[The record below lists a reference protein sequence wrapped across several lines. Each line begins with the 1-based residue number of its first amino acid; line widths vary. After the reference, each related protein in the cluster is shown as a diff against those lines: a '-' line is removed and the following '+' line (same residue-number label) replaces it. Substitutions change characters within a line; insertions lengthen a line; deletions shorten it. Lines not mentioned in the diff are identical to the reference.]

1 MAQPAI
7 APLPDPRAAHPAP
20 GPVIAQLTD
29 VWKSYGEIVALY
41 GLDLE
46 VRAGEVLAIL
56 GPNGAG
62 KTTTVNLLLGLAKP
76 IQGTVEVFGHPPND
90 TSSRLHVGAMLQ
102 ISAVPQTLRVAELIE
117 LFSSY
122 YSNPLTVEETVRIAG
137 LQGLERRPFGEL
149 SGGQR
154 QRTLF
159 ALAICGDP
167 ELLYL
172 DEPTTGLDVEARR
185 GLWAQIRQF
194 VGRGRS
200 VVLTTHY
207 LEEADELADRI
218 VLLNKGRSIA
228 EGTPDQIKSRVQGR
242 RIRCR
247 TRLHSWEIQGVPGV
261 TQVEQR
267 DGITEI
273 LTPRAEPIVRELLTR
288 DSDLADL
295 EILGAALDDAFL
307 ALTESNKEIA

>member
-1 MAQPAI
+1 MAPPAT
-7 APLPDPRAAHPAP
+7 APLTEPTAGHPAP
-20 GPVIAQLTD
+20 GPVIAQLKD

-46 VRAGEVLAIL
+46 VHTGEVLALL

-62 KTTTVNLLLGLAKP
+62 KTTTVNLLLGLVKP
-76 IQGTVEVFGHPPND
+76 IQGTVEVFGHPPTD
-90 TSSRLHVGAMLQ
+90 TRSRLHVGAMLQ
-102 ISAVPQTLRVAELIE
+102 ISAVPQTLRVAELVE

-122 YSNPLTVEETVRIAG
+122 YSDPLTVEETVRIAG
-137 LQGLERRPFGEL
+137 LQGLEKRPFGEL

-185 GLWAQIRQF
+185 GLWTQIRQF
-194 VGRGRS
+194 VDRGRS

-218 VLLNKGRSIA
+218 VLLSKGCSIA

-261 TQVEQR
+261 TQVKQR
-267 DGITEI
+267 EGITEI
-273 LTPRAEPIVRELLTR
+273 LTPRAEPIVRELLAR

-295 EILGAALDDAFL
+295 EILGAGLDDAFL
-307 ALTESNKEIA
+307 ALTDSNKEVA

>member
-1 MAQPAI
+1 MAQPVT
-7 APLPDPRAAHPAP
+7 APLSDPIAANPAP
-20 GPVIAQLTD
+20 APVIARLKD
-29 VWKSYGEIVALY
+29 VWKSYGETVALY

-90 TSSRLHVGAMLQ
+90 ARSRLHVGAMLQ
-102 ISAVPQTLRVAELIE
+102 ISAVPQTLRVAELVE

-122 YSNPLTVEETVRIAG
+122 YCDPLTIEETVRIAG
-137 LQGLERRPFGEL
+137 LQGLEKRPFGEL

-218 VLLNKGRSIA
+218 VLLHKGRSIA

-247 TRLHSWEIQGVPGV
+247 TRLHSWEIQGIPGV
-261 TQVEQR
+261 THVEQK

-273 LTPRAEPIVRELLTR
+273 LTPRAESIARELLTR
-288 DSDLADL
+288 DADLADL
-295 EILGAALDDAFL
+295 EILGAALDEAFL
-307 ALTESNKEIA
+307 ALTDSSKEIA

>member
-1 MAQPAI
+1 MAQPVT
-7 APLPDPRAAHPAP
+7 APLSDPIAANPAP
-20 GPVIAQLTD
+20 APVIARLKD
-29 VWKSYGEIVALY
+29 VWKSYGETVALY

-90 TSSRLHVGAMLQ
+90 ARSRLHVGAMLQ
-102 ISAVPQTLRVAELIE
+102 ISAVPQTLRVAELVE

-122 YSNPLTVEETVRIAG
+122 YCDPLTIEETVRIAG
-137 LQGLERRPFGEL
+137 LQGLEKRPFGEL

-247 TRLHSWEIQGVPGV
+247 TRLHSWEIQGIPGV
-261 TQVEQR
+261 TYVEQR

-273 LTPRAEPIVRELLTR
+273 LTPRAESIARELLTR
-288 DSDLADL
+288 DADLADL
-295 EILGAALDDAFL
+295 EILGAALDEAFL
-307 ALTESNKEIA
+307 ALTDSSKEIA

>member
-7 APLPDPRAAHPAP
+7 APLPDPNAAHPAP

-307 ALTESNKEIA
+307 ALTESDKEIA